1 VATRFDNLLDEF
13 HKLPPRPERLKTF
26 MEIAGC
32 AHRENACSD
41 ILAFFFDP
49 GRPHGLGDLFLEA
62 LAQVGGIQNQET
74 MTSDVSV
81 GREVTTK
88 AGNQI
93 DLLIRSDSHAI
104 LIENKIWAS
113 IDNPFCDYAAH
124 LDSLK
129 KAHQYKFLLTL
140 KTHREDVGHGFK
152 NITHEQLVKEIRR
165 LLGDYVA
172 RADTRYLTLML
183 DFLNTLDNLQRGTVM
198 DQEFVDF
205 LKLRSGEVER
215 FLNEMNAFKDELR
228 KKVKELAALI
238 KVKHYPTVR
247 QWLYRERESLS
258 DTLVHDIRLA
268 SGLTVAVDT
277 VVSPSG
283 WQVQC
288 FVRKGDDRNQA
299 ELQKLLQRLEIPF
312 EASKRFVLKERCKYA
327 EDLGQIARVV
337 QDIVCKLVCN
347 DGSGRKDQC

>member
-1 VATRFDNLLDEF
+1 MATRFDNLLDEF
-13 HKLPPRPERLKTF
+13 HKLPPRTERLPTF
-26 MEIAGC
+26 LEIAGC
-32 AHRENACSD
+32 KHKENVCSD
-41 ILAFFFDP
+41 ILAFFCDP
-49 GRPHGLGDLFLEA
+49 GKPHGLGALFLKA

-93 DLLIRSDSHAI
+93 DLLIQSDSHAI

-152 NITHEQLVKEIRR
+152 NITHEQLVKEILG

-172 RADTRYLTLML
+172 GADTRYLTLML

-198 DQEFVDF
+198 DQEFLDF
-205 LKLRSGEVER
+205 LASRRNNVEAFLKEIKEFRDDLRTKVRGLKGLIDVEADCNVKQILWR
-215 FLNEMNAFKDELR
+215 DDGLFDILGHNITLSSFDGKVVVDTVISPGGWEIHFFVRGHRDRDRAELR
-228 KKVKELAALI
+228 KLL
-238 KVKHYPTVR
+238 
-247 QWLYRERESLS
+247 ERL
-258 DTLVHDIRLA
+258 
-268 SGLTVAVDT
+268 G
-277 VVSPSG
+277 
-283 WQVQC
+283 
-288 FVRKGDDRNQA
+288 
-299 ELQKLLQRLEIPF
+299 IPF
-312 EASKRFVLKERCKYA
+312 DDDEKSKRYILKERFNYA
-327 EDLGQIARVV
+327 KDLGQIASEVRKVV
-337 QDIVCKLVCN
+337 HKLATS
-347 DGSGRKDQC
+347 DGAS